1 MAISTVGGVGAS
13 SGSGN
18 GATEWGGMGIIAGG
32 YSATGQVTLATPKK
46 GTFYLSHDQGT
57 NSRFVVD
64 YGGAASQWTTNFYAS
79 SGAIY
84 NYNFPG
90 TSYTATS
97 NPASVSV
104 YGYWASNTTPTATYA
119 AAYGAGVYV
128 YGDGSGNIYSSPD
141 MVTWTSRHN
150 MAAVITR
157 AIIWTGGL
165 FVATGSNAGGG
176 TGTISTSPDG
186 ITWTAKTTPQT
197 TNRDIA
203 FGAGVAIS
211 AGGTALYSS
220 TDYTAW
226 TSRQAGSFQA
236 VAHNGLAVGSGSMFV
251 GVAGAS
257 IYTSPDG
264 LTWTS
269 RSNPSGVAMNSVAFG
284 NGVWVATGDSST
296 ILSSPDAGVTWTART
311 NTGTTAGSSYSFYSV
326 AYNAGRFIAASSAV
340 MSSSPGA
347 GFWAST
353 DGITWRPVGGTA
365 VQAQAGQP
373 RYLSAGNSRFL
384 CANQAS
390 SLSNSLDG
398 LAGAPNSFALMSSGY
413 QTLN

>member
-1 MAISTVGGVGAS
+1 MAISTIGGAGAS

-18 GATEWGGMGIIAGG
+18 GATEWGGLGVIAGG
-32 YSATGQVTLATPKK
+32 YSATGQVTLTAPKK

-57 NSRFVVD
+57 QSRCVVD
-64 YGGAASQWTTNFYAS
+64 FGGVGSAWNTNFVAVNGTTY
-79 SGAIY
+79 
-84 NYNFPG
+84 G
-90 TSYTATS
+90 TSYGSSTTATGAVTS
-97 NPASVSV
+97 ASVYS
-104 YGYWASNTTPTATYA
+104 YWALNVTPTATYA

-157 AIIWTGGL
+157 AIIWTGSL
-165 FVATGSNAGGG
+165 FVATGSNVGGG

-220 TDYTAW
+220 PDYTTW

-251 GVAGAS
+251 GVAGAA

-269 RSNPSGVAMNSVAFG
+269 RTNPSGTNMNSVTFG
-284 NGVWVATGDSST
+284 NGVWVATGDSSV
-296 ILSSPDAGVTWTART
+296 ILSSSDAGVTWTART
-311 NTGTTAGSSYSFYSV
+311 STTTTAGSSYSFYSV
-326 AYNAGRFIAASSAV
+326 AYNAGRFIAATSSV
-340 MSSSPGA
+340 MAGAPAA
-347 GFWAST
+347 GFWASS
-353 DGITWRPVGGTA
+353 DGITWRPVGGTGNA
-365 VQAQAGQP
+365 ATASQP